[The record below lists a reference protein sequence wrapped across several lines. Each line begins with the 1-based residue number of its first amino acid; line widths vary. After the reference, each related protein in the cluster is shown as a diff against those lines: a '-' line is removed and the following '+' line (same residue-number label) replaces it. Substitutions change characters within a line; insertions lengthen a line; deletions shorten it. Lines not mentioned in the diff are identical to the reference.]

1 LHLFRAHQPP
11 INQSEVTAVVNVVGS
26 AVVLTVSAVVPLV
39 IARATLALL
48 ISLMALG
55 RGQD

>member
-1 LHLFRAHQPP
+1 
-11 INQSEVTAVVNVVGS
+11 VVNAVGS

-55 RGQD
+55 RGRK